1 MEQDQ
6 RQKRPDAPDRIG
18 TEREETASGQPAGG
32 APNQAEPE
40 AVKAYRQLSDMTK
53 PDHEQPAV
61 PKPDRAQPSD
71 AERDHATRTVAKPDR
86 ASFAGQKQARPKPAS
101 SSSGNG
107 QPSAGKSRRAPAGP
121 RETALEVLR
130 RVEEEGAYSSL
141 TLSGVLSDTRL
152 SRQDA
157 ALATELVYGTIQ
169 RLNTIDHVLA
179 RRVKGWPD
187 KIAPWVR
194 CLLRM
199 SYYQLRWLDRV
210 PPHAAVNEAVRI
222 AKSRGHA
229 GIASLVNG
237 VLRSLLRE
245 GLAPVLPPGLSA
257 AERIALEHSHPAWL
271 VERWIAACGE
281 AAAAAICEANN
292 LPPHAAARVNRL
304 RTSRDALLAEMAAAG
319 IRARPSPL
327 CEDGIVAEKSGSL
340 AETRWYREGKLSIQD
355 ESAMLVSVVAN
366 PSPGMAVLDCC
377 AAPGG
382 KAAHLA
388 EIMGNRGKVVAN
400 DIHPHKRK
408 LIEDHKAR
416 LGLSIIETMT
426 ADALELTRHLP
437 ENSLDVV
444 LLDAPCSGLGVI
456 RRKPEIKWNKTPQ
469 DIAALADLQQRL
481 LREAA
486 RLVKPGGA
494 LVYSTCTI
502 TPEENEENILR
513 FLAENPS
520 FAPDPD
526 WPQSALRPLQEKGV
540 LPEPFRGWA
549 QILPHHFGSD
559 GFFIARLRKV
569 P

>member
-1 MEQDQ
+1 MEQGQ
-6 RQKRPDAPDRIG
+6 RQKRRDTAEQVGSENGAIAGVQTAGSEPNHTQSETDRPRRAQTPDA
-18 TEREETASGQPAGG
+18 
-32 APNQAEPE
+32 
-40 AVKAYRQLSDMTK
+40 KW
-53 PDHEQPAV
+53 DHEPPA
-61 PKPDRAQPSD
+61 D
-71 AERDHATRTVAKPDR
+71 AKPER
-86 ASFAGQKQARPKPAS
+86 APLAGQRQASPRPAPTP
-101 SSSGNG
+101 SGNG

-141 TLSGVLSDTRL
+141 TLSGMLSGARL

-179 RRVKGWPD
+179 GRVNGWPG

-210 PPHAAVNEAVRI
+210 PPHAAVSEAVRI
-222 AKSRGHA
+222 AKNKGHA

-245 GLAPVLPPGLSA
+245 GLAPSLPPGLSA
-257 AERIALEHSHPAWL
+257 AERIALEHSHPVWP
-271 VERWIAACGE
+271 VERWIAAYGE
-281 AAAAAICEANN
+281 AEAAAICEANN
-292 LPPHAAARVNRL
+292 LPPHAAARANRL
-304 RTSRDALLAEMAAAG
+304 RISRDALLAEMAAEG
-319 IRARPSPL
+319 IPAEPSPL
-327 CEDGIVAEKSGSL
+327 CEDGIVAQKAGSL
-340 AETRWYREGKLSIQD
+340 ADTRWYREGKLSIQD

-366 PSPGMAVLDCC
+366 PSPGMTVLDCC

-388 EIMGNRGKVVAN
+388 EIMGNRGKVIAN

-416 LGLSIIETMT
+416 LGLSVIEPMT
-426 ADALELTRHLP
+426 ADALELARHLP
-437 ENSLDVV
+437 EKSMDVV

-481 LREAA
+481 LQEAA

-502 TPEENEENILR
+502 TPEENEENVLR
-513 FLAENPS
+513 FLKENPS

-526 WPQSALRPLQEKGV
+526 WPKEALRPLQEKGV

-549 QILPHHFGSD
+549 QLLPHHFGSD